1 MKTTGQQWIHTNDAG
16 VNTNYSTYPYAGMYD
31 DPYTPTEILE
41 FGLTNEIYY
50 SNGFNKVITFTN
62 NGLFNKYYSKFIQEI
77 TDTNSKI
84 VTGYFYLSPSDIKN
98 LSFSSQY
105 YFEGQYFRLSKI
117 ENYNPI
123 NPITKCEFLKI
134 KLSNVFQAAGT
145 IGNGG
150 VDLLIANDK
159 VPTFSNG
166 NSFLR
171 NNNSLGN
178 LNQKVIGSN
187 NYISRSARGVNIVG
201 DSNRINANAINVE
214 INGSNNIINAG
225 ASNVRLINSDNQNVF
240 ASNVT
245 YVNNEITAG
254 DGSTVTV
261 TNADIVASLNVQ
273 NYFCKTDGEDNIT
286 ITFSTT
292 ESITIGK
299 IWLFKKLGSENRVI
313 IDSSSIGTTIDG
325 SESHTL
331 TANNKYVSIQW
342 NGTEFL
348 IISNN

>member
-1 MKTTGQQWIHTNDAG
+1 M
-16 VNTNYSTYPYAGMYD
+16 
-31 DPYTPTEILE
+31 
-41 FGLTNEIYY
+41 TNEIYY

-62 NGLFNKYYSKFIQEI
+62 NTLFNKYYSKFIQEI

-84 VTGYFYLSPSDIKN
+84 VTAYFYLSPSDIKN
-98 LSFSSQY
+98 LSFSNQY

-123 NPITKCEFLKI
+123 NPVTKCEFLKI
-134 KLSNVFQAAGT
+134 KLSEVFQSGTT

-150 VDLLIANDK
+150 SELKIASDK

-166 NSFLR
+166 NQSLR
-171 NNNSLGN
+171 HSNSLGN
-178 LNQKVIGSN
+178 LNQNIVGSN

-201 DSNRINANAINVE
+201 DNNRVDSNAINIE

-225 ASNVRLINSDNQNVF
+225 AKNVKLINTDNQSVF
-240 ASNVT
+240 FSNVT

-254 DGSTVTV
+254 DGSTITV
-261 TNADIVASLNVQ
+261 TDADIVASLNVQ

-299 IWLFKKLGSENRVI
+299 IWLFKKLGAENRVI
-313 IDSSSIGTTIDG
+313 IDANSIGTTIDG
-325 SESHTL
+325 SETYNL

>member
-1 MKTTGQQWIHTNDAG
+1 
-16 VNTNYSTYPYAGMYD
+16 
-31 DPYTPTEILE
+31 
-41 FGLTNEIYY
+41 
-50 SNGFNKVITFTN
+50 
-62 NGLFNKYYSKFIQEI
+62 LFNKYYSKFIQEI

-123 NPITKCEFLKI
+123 NPLTKCEFLKI
-134 KLSNVFQAAGT
+134 KLSDVFQSGT
-145 IGNGG
+145 AIGNGG
-150 VDLLIANDK
+150 IKGNISGDK

-166 NSFLR
+166 NQTLKH
-171 NNNSLGN
+171 NNSLGN
-178 LNQKVIGSN
+178 LSQNVVGSN
-187 NYISRSARGVNIVG
+187 NYISRSARGIKIIG
-201 DSNRINANAINVE
+201 DSNTVNANARNVE

-225 ASNVRLINSDNQNVF
+225 ASNVKLINSDNQNVIS
-240 ASNVT
+240 SNIT
-245 YVNNEITAG
+245 YINNEITAG

-261 TNADIVASLNVQ
+261 TDADIVASLNVR
-273 NYFCKTDGEDNIT
+273 NYFCNTDGEDNIT

-292 ESITIGK
+292 ENITIGK

-313 IDSSSIGTTIDG
+313 IDADSIGTTIDG
-325 SESHTL
+325 EETYDL